1 MGPNHATKKRLD
13 FVIHKDEKDLYRE
26 FILHSIFL
34 EGYNRNQYQGEEKEL
49 VVYSIP
55 FEFWALY
62 VHQLLQNHHFKQINI
77 MKIKA

>member
-1 MGPNHATKKRLD
+1 MGPNHATKKRPD

-26 FILHSIFL
+26 FILHSIFP

-62 VHQLLQNHHFKQINI
+62 VHQLLQKSSF
-77 MKIKA
+77 